1 MPGHAHA
8 HAARRVL
15 GVFFTVRPL
24 RQSGTFLAFL
34 LELIQSQMNNSRRAC
49 LSSANH
55 FKKSAKGFHY
65 LPCLVGLVEFLVPPI
80 DPELR
85 CTAFNHTAPLADD
98 MSPYVLFV

>member
-15 GVFFTVRPL
+15 GVFFTVIPL

-55 FKKSAKGFHY
+55 FKKNAITEGFHY
-65 LPCLVGLVEFLVPPI
+65 PPCLVGLVEFLVPPI

-98 MSPYVLFV
+98 MSP